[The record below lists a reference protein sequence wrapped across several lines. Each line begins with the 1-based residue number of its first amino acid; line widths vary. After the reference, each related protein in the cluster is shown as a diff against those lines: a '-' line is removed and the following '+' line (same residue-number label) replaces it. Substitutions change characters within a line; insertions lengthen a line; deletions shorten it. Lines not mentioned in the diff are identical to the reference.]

1 MATILHA
8 NLQDDT
14 LHLRVAAPRLDAAS
28 SRDFKEECA
37 AHWQPSVRRL
47 TINMAAV
54 DFLDSSGIG
63 ALLSVYKRLQCAQPS
78 VRLLEVKPAVQS
90 VLELMRM
97 HRVFEIQN

>member
-14 LHLRVAAPRLDAAS
+14 LHLRVTASRLDAVSA
-28 SRDFKEECA
+28 RDFKNECA
-37 AHWQPSVRRL
+37 THWQPSIRRL

-63 ALLSVYKRLQCAQPS
+63 ALLSVYKRLQTSQPS
-78 VRLLEVKPAVQS
+78 VQLVEVKPTVQS

-97 HRVFEIQN
+97 HRVFEIRN